1 MIRENPDFLAYLETL
16 IAKPESGI
24 SLRRFPAGELLLK
37 QGEQSHYVFLV
48 KSGVVK
54 CFVTDENDKDFIFEF
69 LGKGE
74 IVGEL
79 EGVRSVACLG
89 NVESITE
96 VTALAIPVTEFNS
109 LLESDIRFNHLLI
122 HTFVTRIVHTSE
134 RAAFQQVNTTER
146 SLTRLKQLFKDA
158 DLQLSKEDMAA
169 YLGITVR
176 SLNRTLKNRKV

>member
-1 MIRENPDFLAYLETL
+1 
-16 IAKPESGI
+16 
-24 SLRRFPAGELLLK
+24 
-37 QGEQSHYVFLV
+37 
-48 KSGVVK
+48 
-54 CFVTDENDKDFIFEF
+54 
-69 LGKGE
+69 
-74 IVGEL
+74 
-79 EGVRSVACLG
+79 
-89 NVESITE
+89 VESITE

-176 SLNRTLKNRKV
+176 SLNRTLKALNK